1 MYKLKQE
8 DMSVLCIACVHMLG
22 EWLEMSQDV
31 LKCET
36 LLGVLSVRIFELDL
50 GCLGLVVHYLVN
62 PVRAGVCTHMQC
74 VAQHAGH
81 SML

>member
-1 MYKLKQE
+1 
-8 DMSVLCIACVHMLG
+8 MSVLCIACVHMLG

-50 GCLGLVVHYLVN
+50 GCLDLVVHYLVN